1 MQKQYQLRGKVYTI
15 ADCSESEIPSH
26 LERVSS
32 YWGQYIE
39 DLSTQIPRLKQCID
53 EGIAVKM
60 LDENDECQLAC
71 YLLYSPRDRV
81 IVLGQYFWVTSNRC
95 MAMLFHWLKYDKKIA
110 MVFFMPFNMN
120 PVPFQKVVEDK
131 SIRRHNSFHTPLKM
145 DFINGKAS
153 KFIDK
158 YFTLYDIKELSKE

>member
-1 MQKQYQLRGKVYTI
+1 MQKQYQLRDKVYTI

-32 YWGQYIE
+32 YWSKSIK

-60 LDENDECQLAC
+60 LDENDECQLIC

-81 IVLGQYFWVTSNRC
+81 IALGQYFWVTNNRC
-95 MAMLFHWLKYDKKIA
+95 MAMFLHWLKHDKGVA
-110 MVFFMPFNMN
+110 MAFFMPFNMN
-120 PVPFQKVVEDK
+120 PVPFKKIVEEMFDDIVFEYENEQMIK
-131 SIRRHNSFHTPLKM
+131 
-145 DFINGKAS
+145 NGGIVKKTTS
-153 KFIDK
+153 LEI
-158 YFTLYDIKELSKE
+158 LGGKENV

>member
-60 LDENDECQLAC
+60 LDENGEDQFVC
-71 YLLYSPRDRV
+71 YLLYSSRDKV
-81 IVLGQYFWVTSNRC
+81 IALGQYFWVTNNRC
-95 MAMLFHWLKYDKKIA
+95 IAMFLYWLKHDKGIA

-120 PVPFQKVVEDK
+120 PVPFKKIVEDQSMRK
-131 SIRRHNSFHTPLKM
+131 YNNFHTPLKV
-145 DFINGKAS
+145 DLINGKANE
-153 KFIDK
+153 FMNK
-158 YFTLYDIKELSKE
+158 YFKLYDIKELSKE

>member
-60 LDENDECQLAC
+60 LDENGECQLIC
-71 YLLYSPRDRV
+71 YLSPSSRDSV
-81 IVLGQYFWVTSNRC
+81 IYNGQYFWVTNNR
-95 MAMLFHWLKYDKKIA
+95 AIAIFVHWLVHSKQVA
-110 MVFFMPFNMN
+110 MIFFMPFNMN
-120 PVPFQKVVEDK
+120 PVPFKKIVEDM
-131 SIRRHNSFHTPLKM
+131 SMQRHNNFHTPLKI
-145 DFINGKAS
+145 DLINGKAN
-153 KFIDK
+153 KFMDK
-158 YFTLYDIKELSKE
+158 YFKLYDIKELSKE

>member
-39 DLSTQIPRLKQCID
+39 DLNTQIPRLKQCID
-53 EGIAVKM
+53 KGIAVKM
-60 LDENDECQLAC
+60 LDENGECQLIC
-71 YLLYSPRDRV
+71 YLSSSPRDKV
-81 IVLGQYFWVTSNRC
+81 IYNGQCFWVADNRSI
-95 MAMLFHWLKYDKKIA
+95 AMLAHWLIYDKQVA

-120 PVPFQKVVEDK
+120 PVPFKKIVEDMSMRK
-131 SIRRHNSFHTPLKM
+131 HNNFHTPLKI
-145 DFINGKAS
+145 DLVKGKAN
-153 KFIDK
+153 KFMNK